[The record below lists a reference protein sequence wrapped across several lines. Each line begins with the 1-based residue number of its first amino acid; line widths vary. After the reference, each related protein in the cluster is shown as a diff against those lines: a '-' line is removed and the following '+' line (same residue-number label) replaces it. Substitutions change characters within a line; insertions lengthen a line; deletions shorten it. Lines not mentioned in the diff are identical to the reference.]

1 MRFIKKQKAVKTDA
15 NALSCVSRYFHGNI
29 RAQLG
34 RIITVQDVE
43 RKRKEVTS
51 YVF

>member
-1 MRFIKKQKAVKTDA
+1 MFVKKDRFTQTEADKSSFI
-15 NALSCVSRYFHGNI
+15 SHYFHGNI

-34 RIITVQDVE
+34 RIITEKDVE

-51 YVF
+51 YVL